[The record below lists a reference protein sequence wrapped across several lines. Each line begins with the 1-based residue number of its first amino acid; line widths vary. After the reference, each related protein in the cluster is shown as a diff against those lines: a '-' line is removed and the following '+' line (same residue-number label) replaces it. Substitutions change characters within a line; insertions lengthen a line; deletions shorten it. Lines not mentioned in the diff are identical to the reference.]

1 MSAATLTPPPVFGV
15 DRSQLKKPG
24 ILRLTRVEMR
34 KMVDTRS
41 GFWLLMVIAGL
52 SVLFVTLGIFT
63 GNDEDRKFYTFFQA
77 TLFPVSILLPV
88 LGILVVTTE
97 WSQRTALTTFGL
109 VPIRLR
115 VVVAKFLAGI
125 AYAMLSILTSLA
137 AAVIGYGVA
146 VALGQTAVTS
156 WSLPGWAIPSAILF
170 QVLGVISG
178 VAFGMLLM
186 NTPFA
191 IVLFFVLPTA
201 LTILG
206 ATIHALEKSVAWLD
220 INGATTHL
228 IDTSMNS
235 KDWQHL
241 ATASLLW
248 IIGPMILGSL
258 RLVRRELK

>member
-1 MSAATLTPPPVFGV
+1 MSAATLTQQPAFGI
-15 DRSQLKKPG
+15 DRSRLKKPSMV
-24 ILRLTRVEMR
+24 RLTRVEMR

-52 SVLFVTLGIFT
+52 SVLFVTIGIFA
-63 GNDEDRKFYTFFQA
+63 GPDSDRTYYNFFQG
-77 TLFPVSILLPV
+77 TLFPVGIILPV
-88 LGILVVTTE
+88 LGILVVTSE
-97 WSQRTALTTFGL
+97 WSQRTALTTFSL

-115 VVVAKFLAGI
+115 IVVAKFLAGA
-125 AYAMLSILTSLA
+125 AYAVLSIVTSLA
-137 AAVIGYGVA
+137 VAAIGYGLA
-146 VALGQTAVTS
+146 VAMGRTEVTN
-156 WSLPGWAIPSAILF
+156 WSLPGTEVPGALLF
-170 QVLGVISG
+170 QVLGVLSG

-206 ATIHALEKSVAWLD
+206 AAIHALANSVAWLD
-220 INGATTHL
+220 INSATMHL
-228 IDTSMNS
+228 IDNSMNT